1 MIKLA
6 EIKNSVNARKYY
18 VIYPAPA
25 PPRFTSWFALD
36 ADTLT
41 VASFEGKEDEL
52 DAPARA
58 AIARGDGVPL
68 EERLELVRSS
78 CALGW
83 GEGFGWLIQLDRF
96 GAPSPVF
103 IHLTTPVFFPEG
115 LPDGLRERPLRDTHW
130 ALFYLARYIGWGEG
144 KVLPPGSTA
153 PAEGVVVTAAELAAV
168 K

>member
-6 EIKNSVNARKYY
+6 EITENGRRYY
-18 VIYPAPA
+18 VIYPTPA

-41 VASFEGKEDEL
+41 IASFEGKEDEL

-68 EERLELVRSS
+68 EERLEYVKSS

-83 GEGFGWLIQLDRF
+83 GESFGWLIKLDRF
-96 GAPSPVF
+96 GAAEPEF
-103 IHLTTPVFFPEG
+103 IHLTTPVWFPRG
-115 LPDGLRERPLRDTHW
+115 APDGLRERPVRDTHW
-130 ALFYLARYIGWGEG
+130 ALFYLARYIGWGKG
-144 KVLPPGSTA
+144 AVLPPGSTA
-153 PAEGVVVTAAELAAV
+153 PAEGEVVTAAELAAV
-168 K
+168 E